1 MDPGLLW
8 PLRERLPD
16 FRNAHAWDP
25 EAQAVADMT
34 EQEMVIMGRYAEFC
48 DYKSSVL
55 RRIES
60 SPVQGITSQ

>member
-16 FRNAHAWDP
+16 FRNAHAGDP
-25 EAQAVADMT
+25 ERQAVADMT
-34 EQEMVIMGRYAEFC
+34 EREMDIMGRYADFCGYEF
-48 DYKSSVL
+48 SVP